1 MAENLGL
8 QNGAYQS
15 RILKNSLIELIIL
28 NGNRDFLQASNL
40 EGFAF
45 IYIFI
50 YIIEVFPHSLSL
62 N

>member
-28 NGNRDFLQASNL
+28 NGNRDFRQASNL

-50 YIIEVFPHSLSL
+50 YIIEAFPHSLSL